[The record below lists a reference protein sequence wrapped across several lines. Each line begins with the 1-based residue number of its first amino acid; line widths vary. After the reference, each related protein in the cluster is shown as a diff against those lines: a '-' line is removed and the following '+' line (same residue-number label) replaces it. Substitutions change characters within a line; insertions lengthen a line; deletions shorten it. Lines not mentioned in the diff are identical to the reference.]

1 MASEETQV
9 IDNASDTAEVPA
21 VEQVGGT
28 VNEREAESSVRPVP
42 VVEELTD
49 KQREQWLKEP
59 ASYPKP
65 PKRGRKSSQST
76 DKAESSPA
84 ASEPPKSDDKADS
97 SPAPSPEKVETAET
111 AAASA
116 PAEPTQV
123 EGKQPSEAEKRI
135 KSLLSDVKLL
145 KQKLSQYEQPAAP
158 KQPEKSEAPD
168 PQRPDSSQYRTPEE
182 YFEALTDY
190 KVGVA
195 LKQERERVA
204 KEQQESLQARR
215 VAEERQQWNTRVG
228 EARKKHADFDDV
240 ALNPDLPVAEGS
252 AIDWWVMNSEH
263 GAEVLYHFGQH
274 PDQLEALNQLPPIEA
289 ARELAKIE
297 IALLTPPKP
306 APLPKAPRPPSE
318 ANPKGQVDPMAVAV
332 QAGDFA
338 TYRRLK
344 DAEERGKRS

>member
-1 MASEETQV
+1 V
-9 IDNASDTAEVPA
+9 EV
-21 VEQVGGT
+21 
-28 VNEREAESSVRPVP
+28 
-42 VVEELTD
+42 
-49 KQREQWLKEP
+49 
-59 ASYPKP
+59 
-65 PKRGRKSSQST
+65 
-76 DKAESSPA
+76 
-84 ASEPPKSDDKADS
+84 
-97 SPAPSPEKVETAET
+97 AET

-135 KSLLSDVKLL
+135 KSLLSETKLL
-145 KQKLSQYEQPAAP
+145 KQRLAQYEQPAAP
-158 KQPEKSEAPD
+158 KQPEKSAEAPD
-168 PQRPDSSQYRTPEE
+168 PQRPDPKKFETLDE
-182 YFEALTDY
+182 YLEALSDY

-228 EARKKHADFDDV
+228 EARKKHADFDTV
-240 ALNPDLPVAEGS
+240 ALNPDLPIIEGS
-252 AIDWWVMNSEH
+252 AADWWVMNSEH
-263 GAEVLYHFGQH
+263 GAEVLYHYGQH
-274 PDQLEALNQLPPIEA
+274 PDQLEALNQLSPVEA
-289 ARELAKIE
+289 ARELAKLE
-297 IALLTPPKP
+297 ISLLAPPKP

-318 ANPKGQVDPMAVAV
+318 ANPTGKVDPIATAL